1 MHAPLPD
8 RRIRFGPFEL
18 DTRTDEL
25 WKHGRRI
32 RVRDQPIQ
40 ILRALLDRPGDV
52 VTREALRERLWSAD
66 TFVDFDRGLN
76 SAVRRLRDALGDSA
90 DRPKFVETLPR
101 LGYRFIGTI
110 EADAA
115 VVMAAPAVVEGPAA
129 TTPAISAPPAYEPPP
144 EAIVVPPAS
153 RAWPRWLVAA
163 TMLLL
168 TIALSTLASKHGVS
182 ALRASRSAG
191 WSEPTGLTYD
201 DGLQT
206 NPSFSRDG
214 TSIVFAAGD
223 ATHNFRIY
231 TQRLDEDGKTAGTPV
246 PVTRSAAN
254 DSQPDWSPKG
264 DLIAFRRS
272 EGDTGGIF
280 VVPATGG
287 VARPLTDFGYLPQW
301 SPDGQRILFTN
312 MLVNHLDDKFW
323 IVTSGQD
330 PQPLTFERASGGAFG
345 WGPGSHHI
353 VALSAFRFPFGVNL
367 ASLNIETQ
375 QPTSWA
381 FAAPVLERFREH
393 ALVVPRERLAW
404 SEDERAIYFIGES
417 RGQRG
422 VWRIGVDAT
431 AHRVVAGPTRI
442 FSAQGNAHTFTL
454 ARDGG
459 RIAFGATRPAQLW
472 AYDLDDA
479 GRLRP
484 DSATAVSRE
493 AVYAE
498 SPALS
503 PDGGQL
509 VSLQTQPGSR
519 HQTNL
524 VLRDMTAATNSERI
538 LRTIDDIR
546 ENIAFPRWNAAG
558 TRLSYGDYVSDT
570 NTIRDQ
576 VRLLDPATQRGGE
589 ALTSPRPA
597 NGLVANLP
605 GNWTP
610 DDRAVVAS
618 SRRYVEGRDSIV
630 LLPLDESPHA
640 DLAPTI
646 VTSNGRGNIY
656 QVMVSP
662 DGRWIVFRATLSR
675 RPQIAIVS
683 TSARGS
689 DEASW
694 ITAVAKTGWNVDKP
708 RWSPS
713 SDRIYFSVTAGGPL
727 SLWSIGFDSAR
738 GQVAGEPRSELIRT
752 SPAFHLLPD
761 IREFDLAVGGGRLV
775 VPVVRPTGGIW
786 ISERVR

>member
-272 EGDTGGIF
+272 EGDTGGISLCPL
-280 VVPATGG
+280 PA
-287 VARPLTDFGYLPQW
+287 
-301 SPDGQRILFTN
+301 
-312 MLVNHLDDKFW
+312 
-323 IVTSGQD
+323 
-330 PQPLTFERASGGAFG
+330 
-345 WGPGSHHI
+345 
-353 VALSAFRFPFGVNL
+353 
-367 ASLNIETQ
+367 
-375 QPTSWA
+375 
-381 FAAPVLERFREH
+381 
-393 ALVVPRERLAW
+393 AW
-404 SEDERAIYFIGES
+404 
-417 RGQRG
+417 
-422 VWRIGVDAT
+422 
-431 AHRVVAGPTRI
+431 
-442 FSAQGNAHTFTL
+442 QG
-454 ARDGG
+454 R
-459 RIAFGATRPAQLW
+459 
-472 AYDLDDA
+472 
-479 GRLRP
+479 
-484 DSATAVSRE
+484 
-493 AVYAE
+493 
-498 SPALS
+498 
-503 PDGGQL
+503 
-509 VSLQTQPGSR
+509 
-519 HQTNL
+519 
-524 VLRDMTAATNSERI
+524 
-538 LRTIDDIR
+538 
-546 ENIAFPRWNAAG
+546 
-558 TRLSYGDYVSDT
+558 
-570 NTIRDQ
+570 
-576 VRLLDPATQRGGE
+576 
-589 ALTSPRPA
+589 
-597 NGLVANLP
+597 
-605 GNWTP
+605 
-610 DDRAVVAS
+610 
-618 SRRYVEGRDSIV
+618 
-630 LLPLDESPHA
+630 
-640 DLAPTI
+640 
-646 VTSNGRGNIY
+646 
-656 QVMVSP
+656 
-662 DGRWIVFRATLSR
+662 
-675 RPQIAIVS
+675 
-683 TSARGS
+683 
-689 DEASW
+689 
-694 ITAVAKTGWNVDKP
+694 
-708 RWSPS
+708 
-713 SDRIYFSVTAGGPL
+713 
-727 SLWSIGFDSAR
+727 
-738 GQVAGEPRSELIRT
+738 
-752 SPAFHLLPD
+752 
-761 IREFDLAVGGGRLV
+761 
-775 VPVVRPTGGIW
+775 
-786 ISERVR
+786 